1 PGRRGHHRRC
11 RRGCRAA
18 TPRARGAPP
27 HRGIRGLHRGV
38 QRRGRGRRVPR
49 PRCGGA
55 GRRRTAEG
63 DRAADH
69 RGSPMTRVDII
80 GAGVSGLALA
90 GHLPPHW
97 EVHLYEHRAQDPAVP
112 TLFSI
117 FPAGR
122 AALAELGLQTALDS
136 AGLAVDSGTFSD
148 SRGRVLTRMDGLDVR
163 LVPRPDL
170 LTLLGDRLP
179 ANVRVHRRTVRSRA
193 DLVGSPDGTLVIGA
207 DGVHSGV
214 RRAAWPA
221 RSAPRR
227 LAATA
232 VRGVIDEEDPE
243 PVIQEIWRP
252 GGAFGMTP
260 RPGGGVNWYATLPR
274 RRFRDSAEAI
284 DALRARWAGAK
295 GPAAGV
301 LRHATP
307 ARTL

>member
-1 PGRRGHHRRC
+1 
-11 RRGCRAA
+11 
-18 TPRARGAPP
+18 
-27 HRGIRGLHRGV
+27 
-38 QRRGRGRRVPR
+38 
-49 PRCGGA
+49 
-55 GRRRTAEG
+55 
-63 DRAADH
+63 
-69 RGSPMTRVDII
+69 
-80 GAGVSGLALA
+80 
-90 GHLPPHW
+90 
-97 EVHLYEHRAQDPAVP
+97 
-112 TLFSI
+112 
-117 FPAGR
+117 
-122 AALAELGLQTALDS
+122 GLQTALDS

-260 RPGGGVNWYATLPR
+260 RPGAGVNWYATLPR
-274 RRFRDSAEAI
+274 RRFRRSAEAI
-284 DALRARWAGAK
+284 AALRARWAGAK

-307 ARTL
+307 ARTLVNDLWQSRWPGTLVRDGSVLVGDAAHAMSPSLGRGANEALVDA